1 MKRIVFLSDTH
12 CGSVF
17 GLTPPKHFSSHHR
30 ALQEES
36 WEAYKKMTLKWA
48 KPDILVANG
57 DLIEGTQSKQ
67 GAAELI
73 TPDRNIQVEMA
84 EECLRAWDAKQI
96 FLTYGTKYHVGE
108 QAEDFEYNIAKTLKA
123 KIEGRLFLN
132 VEGLT
137 FDIRHKV
144 GMSIVPYGRATIL
157 LRDLA
162 WDLIREAAGTGPKVD
177 VVVRSHVHYHIFI
190 EQPGKIAFTTPALQL
205 ARGRFGSRECVGET
219 HWGAIQLT
227 VHKGQ
232 IIKTDKDICLLRAN
246 RQQVIRVK

>member
-1 MKRIVFLSDTH
+1 MKNIVFISDTH
-12 CGSVF
+12 CGSVY
-17 GLTPPKHFSSHHR
+17 GLTSPNHFSSHYKK
-30 ALQEES
+30 LQSES
-36 WEAYKKMTLKWA
+36 WKAYKRLIHKWDH
-48 KPDILVANG
+48 PDILIANG

-67 GAAELI
+67 GSAELI
-73 TPDRNIQVEMA
+73 TPDRNIQSEMA
-84 EECLRAWDAKQI
+84 IDCLREWHAKQI
-96 FLTYGTKYHVGE
+96 FLTYGTRYHVGE
-108 QAEDFEYNIAKTLKA
+108 QAEDFEYNIAGTLKA
-123 KIEGRLFLN
+123 KIEGRLYLQ

-177 VVVRSHVHYHIFI
+177 VVVRSHVHYYIWI
-190 EQPGKIAFTTPALQL
+190 EQPGKVAFTIPSLQL

-219 HWGAIQLT
+219 HWGAIRLK

-232 IIKTDKDICLLRAN
+232 IIGKDVSICLLHAN
-246 RQQVIRVK
+246 KQPLIKVK